1 MLLQQFSQQ
10 RRRLLFENQHHTL
23 EAASLVYYVQS
34 TSLLVGFPA
43 WKFLHIQLMVQLRH
57 SRRLRRQWN
66 TRFLLA
72 AAKLARELLCQAKG
86 LIACLSM
93 LEDPDQVSIRWV
105 WSLPNTFN
113 TSASSLSEL
122 LETASTWCHWRR
134 CRANILLRRLM
145 THDLETLGEFATRP
159 TQTHECMLQW
169 IHSLWEHLQEHYR

>member
-1 MLLQQFSQQ
+1 MLLQQFYQQ

-23 EAASLVYYVQS
+23 EAACLVYYVQS

-105 WSLPNTFN
+105 TEVSVKF
-113 TSASSLSEL
+113 
-122 LETASTWCHWRR
+122 
-134 CRANILLRRLM
+134 
-145 THDLETLGEFATRP
+145 
-159 TQTHECMLQW
+159 TQ
-169 IHSLWEHLQEHYR
+169 HLQHFSIKLVGTIGNGIHLVPLEKVSGKHSSTTNDP